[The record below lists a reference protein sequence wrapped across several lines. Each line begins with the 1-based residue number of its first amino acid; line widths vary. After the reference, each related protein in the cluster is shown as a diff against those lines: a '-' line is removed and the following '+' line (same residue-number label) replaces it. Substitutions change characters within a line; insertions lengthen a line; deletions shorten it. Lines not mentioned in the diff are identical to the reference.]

1 MNEHRSLV
9 GVAFAAGLAALAVA
23 GDHAA
28 ARSARTESPVES
40 VSSRVAGEPIMAVV
54 SLRDQRV
61 TVYDAAGWI
70 LRAPVSSGQKGRET
84 PAGIFSVIQ
93 KEAEHY
99 SNLYDDAYMPHMH
112 RITWSGIALHG
123 GPLPGY
129 AASHGC
135 IRLPY
140 DFAGRLFDI
149 TRVGMRVIV
158 APTDVTPTE
167 IAHPALFMPKPGA
180 DAAAAARTAEAEAAT
195 SKAATAKHAAATT
208 SRDAAQAKMAV
219 RVSENLKRRMEG
231 ELAAAEKVLA
241 SSAASDKQKERATE
255 AQAKAA
261 AKIEELQAKLAAA
274 NAELQPKLDALAVA
288 REAADSTEAAR
299 IAAVQAARELA
310 RAQQP
315 VSVFISRKTQQL
327 YVRRGFEPIL
337 KIPVAIKE
345 PERPI
350 GTHVFTATERING
363 ETGMRWSVTSL
374 EASRRP
380 EGEPAANEPSDAK
393 AALDRIVIPPEV
405 LRIAE
410 TASPRS
416 SLIISDEEMS
426 RETGKGTDFVVL
438 LSGEPQ
444 GGIANRRSQ
453 SAGQVWYPRS
463 RYFMPFWR

>member
-1 MNEHRSLV
+1 
-9 GVAFAAGLAALAVA
+9 
-23 GDHAA
+23 
-28 ARSARTESPVES
+28 
-40 VSSRVAGEPIMAVV
+40 MAVV

-61 TVYDAAGWI
+61 TVYDATGWI

-180 DAAAAARTAEAEAAT
+180 DAQAAARSAEAEAAT
-195 SKAATAKHAAATT
+195 GKAATARQAAATA
-208 SRDAAQAKMAV
+208 SREAAQAKLAV
-219 RVSENLKRRMEG
+219 RVAENLKRRMEG

-241 SSAASDKQKERATE
+241 SSASDKQKERATE
-255 AQAKAA
+255 AKAKAA
-261 AKIEELQAKLAAA
+261 AKIEELQAKLDTA
-274 NAELQPKLDALAVA
+274 NAELQPKLDALAAA
-288 REAADSTEAAR
+288 REFADSAEAAR
-299 IAAVQAARELA
+299 VAAVQAARELT
-310 RAQQP
+310 RALLP

-337 KIPVAIKE
+337 KIPVTIQE

-350 GTHVFTATERING
+350 GTHVFTATEPTDG
-363 ETGMRWSVTSL
+363 KAGMRWSVISL
-374 EASRRP
+374 ESSGRAQGEVVEARAGASRGP
-380 EGEPAANEPSDAK
+380 EGEPTAKESSDAK
-393 AALDRIVIPPEV
+393 TALDRIVIPPEV
-405 LRIAE
+405 LRITE
-410 TASPRS
+410 TASARS

-426 RETGKGTDFVVL
+426 RETGKGTDFIVL

-444 GGIANRRSQ
+444 GGIANRRSRPGGE
-453 SAGQVWYPRS
+453 AWYYRPRFS
-463 RYFMPFWR
+463 LPFWRY